1 MNNKKKTILTLL
13 ALIIT
18 VFAEQWFD
26 VPTIGY
32 SDREH
37 LSGKA
42 PLVIRFKICDV
53 YPGTK
58 YKDTAITEIYFD
70 GIDVH

>member
-1 MNNKKKTILTLL
+1 M
-13 ALIIT
+13 
-18 VFAEQWFD
+18 FD
-26 VPTIGY
+26 EHQSPFLFSSDIGY